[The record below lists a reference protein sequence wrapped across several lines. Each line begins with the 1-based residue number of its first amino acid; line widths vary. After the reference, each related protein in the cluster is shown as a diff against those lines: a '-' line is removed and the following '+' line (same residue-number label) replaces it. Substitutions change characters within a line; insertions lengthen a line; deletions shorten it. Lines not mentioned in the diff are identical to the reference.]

1 MSEREKIKTTKEQ
14 IVDYWIGHEDECG
27 LSVLKHTKDVGAVGV
42 KEGWRDAISYR
53 IPWEAGIRLLILSCY
68 TAAVILITPM

>member
-1 MSEREKIKTTKEQ
+1 MRMNADKA
-14 IVDYWIGHEDECG
+14 WI
-27 LSVLKHTKDVGAVGV
+27 LLKHMKDVGAVGV

-68 TAAVILITPM
+68 AAAVILITPM

>member
-14 IVDYWIGHEDECG
+14 IVDYWIGH
-27 LSVLKHTKDVGAVGV
+27 
-42 KEGWRDAISYR
+42 EGWRDAISYR